1 MSKKVINPSKE
12 QWDKVYPIIEK
23 EIKRITKEQQQNVS
37 RK

>member
-1 MSKKVINPSKE
+1 MGVKEIKPSKE

-23 EIKRITKEQQQNVS
+23 EIIRIIKEQKENAS

>member
-1 MSKKVINPSKE
+1 MFIKEIKPSKE

-23 EIKRITKEQQQNVS
+23 EIKRITKEQQQNAG